1 MSINLSFSSK
11 AKNTYVKFHH
21 PQPICTSICCVPTT
35 RSPGSPL
42 PQLPSTSPSLRY
54 LIPTSDT
61 VKVYCLFHLCSS
73 IFSDNL
79 VKQLSDA
86 LNARELIKIHV
97 LENCELTPR
106 EASDELSDTLSAI
119 PVQTIGRKIVLYR
132 QSEDEKKRTI
142 VVK

>member
-1 MSINLSFSSK
+1 MITKENITGKQRAYLRSLANK
-11 AKNTYVKFHH
+11 
-21 PQPICTSICCVPTT
+21 VP
-35 RSPGSPL
+35 
-42 PQLPSTSPSLRY
+42 
-54 LIPTSDT
+54 
-61 VKVYCLFHLCSS
+61 S
-73 IFSDNL
+73 IFQIGKEGISDNL

-132 QSEDEKKRTI
+132 QAEDEKKRTI
-142 VVK
+142 VIK